1 MSTETDIELAERII
15 KTIEA
20 YLSSGT
26 QQPEETKRVLAQIE
40 DAGNILDGIETLHTF
55 KIDRLANY
63 QIAKVAELRRRWSDA
78 REKSSKRPWI

>member
-26 QQPEETKRVLAQIE
+26 QPPEETKRVLAQIE